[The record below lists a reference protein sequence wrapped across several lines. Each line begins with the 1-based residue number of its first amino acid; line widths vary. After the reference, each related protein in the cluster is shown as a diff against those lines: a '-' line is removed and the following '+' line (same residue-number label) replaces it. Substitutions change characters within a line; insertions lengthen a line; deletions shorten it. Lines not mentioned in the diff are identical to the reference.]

1 MMVNKILTL
10 FDMEFKRVQKI
21 FFTIIS
27 LLILGNILAFSLGI
41 YWTINYQGAQTKVKQ
56 GLGVLTN
63 NMGKETLL
71 NSAIPDIIYPI
82 SNILMIL
89 ALIWCAFYCV
99 LIWYRDFSSKSKSIY
114 TLFMLPENKFII
126 FISKLLTMVVLIY
139 MIIFTQHL
147 CWAIEGF
154 LINKYTN
161 IPMIN
166 MIESINNIGKVGLFR
181 IAVRIYPM
189 EILMI
194 YIIGP
199 IVGVTALFAAVLMS
213 KSIKKVGGI
222 MGILYI
228 LGLGV
233 YYLSITGVYEYSDI
247 ILKNNIIFFTVVF
260 IISICTSYN
269 LLKNKMYD

>member
-1 MMVNKILTL
+1 MVNKILTL

-27 LLILGNILAFSLGI
+27 LLILGNILAFVRGI

-82 SNILMIL
+82 SNTLMIL